1 MATQRKK
8 KNQTVAE
15 DSYSELEQYCIWLN
29 EFYKSLRKAG
39 FSVENALWLLST
51 KESFPDWVKY
61 GKIEVE
67 DVVKFIE
74 DEDE

>member
-15 DSYSELEQYCIWLN
+15 NSYSELEQYCIWLN

-39 FSVENALWLLST
+39 FSVENTLWLLST

-61 GKIEVE
+61 GKVKVE

-74 DEDE
+74 DEEE